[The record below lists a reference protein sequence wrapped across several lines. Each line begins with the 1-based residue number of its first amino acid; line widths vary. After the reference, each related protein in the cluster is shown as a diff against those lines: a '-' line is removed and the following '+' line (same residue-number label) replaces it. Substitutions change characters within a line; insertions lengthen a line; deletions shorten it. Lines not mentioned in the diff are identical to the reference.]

1 MEMCFVQRSAQL
13 NPASKGLYISPF
25 VGIAAAMIRPTFTC
39 WTTTSQRMPYP
50 ILFRIL
56 FFCATTCA
64 AAHVPAQDL
73 NLNGDSLYAIW
84 NDASRPDTVRFV
96 ALQKRARHFFYG
108 GNPDSLLMIGRQ
120 LTAFAVTHD
129 LKKEEGKALNLIA
142 MGFGNKGD
150 FDSSEHYLLR
160 STHVFETLHD
170 DHNLS
175 VTLNNL
181 GNTASSR
188 GDLAQ
193 AIEYLTRCLRI
204 AESLGDS
211 SGMARALGNIGVMYH
226 MQEDFVNAMDYYN
239 RRVAIAE
246 AIGDKQCASE
256 AYGNMAIIHAEQ
268 GDTLLALAGY
278 EKSLAVSRV
287 LADSSSLSR
296 NLFNVGRL
304 LSGQGDFAGAKE
316 RFEEALRI
324 SELIS
329 EKTDMASGHE
339 AIGTSFFQQGDL
351 RQALREGT
359 RALELARDVG
369 DVTILRDAAF
379 LLFRV
384 HKALGAD
391 NQALEMHEFYISL
404 RDSVLADENKQEI
417 MSQRFQYDY
426 DKKEALLQ
434 AEQEKKDAVAAE
446 ELRRKN
452 LQRNAFIGGFGLMV
466 LLAGTFFF
474 QRNRISK
481 EKKRSEELL
490 LNILPEEVAEELKA
504 KGEAEAKLINEVTV
518 LFTDFKGFTAMSE
531 TLTPK
536 ELVKDLHECFSA
548 FDAIMHKHNIEKIKT
563 IGDAY
568 MAAGGLPTPNITHA
582 LDVIKAAFEIRDFIA
597 EGKARKVAAGLPY
610 FEIRIG
616 VHTGPV
622 VAGIVGVKKFS
633 YDIWGDTVNTASR
646 MESSGE
652 VGQVNIS
659 EATYGL
665 VKEEP
670 GLTFSP
676 RGKVQAKGKGEME
689 MYFVSH
695 RA

>member
-1 MEMCFVQRSAQL
+1 MCHAVLVLMLASVAQ
-13 NPASKGLYISPF
+13 
-25 VGIAAAMIRPTFTC
+25 
-39 WTTTSQRMPYP
+39 
-50 ILFRIL
+50 
-56 FFCATTCA
+56 CAT
-64 AAHVPAQDL
+64 AQQDQAL
-73 NLNGDSLYAIW
+73 SGDSLRAIW
-84 NDASRPDTVRFV
+84 NDASRPDTTRFI
-96 ALQKRARHFFYG
+96 ALQQHARRFFYG
-108 GNPDSLLMIGRQ
+108 GNPDSLLLLGRQ
-120 LTAFAVTHD
+120 LTAFAVAHH
-129 LKKEEGKALNLIA
+129 LKRQEGKALNLIA

-160 STHVFETLHD
+160 SSHVFETLHD

-181 GNTASSR
+181 GNTASTR

-193 AIEYLTRCLRI
+193 AIEYLTRCLKI
-204 AESLGDS
+204 TESLGDS

-226 MQEDFVNAMDYYN
+226 MQEDYANAMDYYQ
-239 RRVAIAE
+239 RRVVIAE

-278 EKSLAVSRV
+278 EKSLAVSRE

-304 LSGQGDFAGAKE
+304 LSGQGDFAGAKV

-329 EKTDMASGHE
+329 EKTDMAGGHE
-339 AIGTSFFQQGDL
+339 AIGTSFLQQGDL
-351 RQALREGT
+351 RQAFAEGT
-359 RALELARDVG
+359 RSMELAQEVG
-369 DVTILRDAAF
+369 DVTVLRDAAY
-379 LLFRV
+379 LLYKVNRAMGNGRE
-384 HKALGAD
+384 ALA
-391 NQALEMHEFYISL
+391 MHELYITM
-404 RDSVLADENKQEI
+404 RDSIVRDENKQEI

-452 LQRNAFIGGFGLMV
+452 LQRNAFIGGFGLMI
-466 LLAGTFFF
+466 LLAGTFLF

-481 EKKRSEELL
+481 EKARSEELL
-490 LNILPEEVAEELKA
+490 LNILPAEVAEELKA

-531 TLTPK
+531 TLSPK

-548 FDAIMHKHNIEKIKT
+548 FDAIMAKHGIEKIKT

-568 MAAGGLPTPNITHA
+568 MAAGGLPTPNTTHA
-582 LDVIKAAFEIRDFIA
+582 LDVVKAAFEIRDFIA
-597 EGKARKVAAGLPY
+597 QGKALKIAKGLPY

-659 EATYGL
+659 ESTYAL
-665 VKEEP
+665 VKDEP
-670 GLTFSP
+670 GLTFTS

-689 MYFVSH
+689 MYFVRRSSEG
-695 RA
+695 A